1 MWEKPTGTR
10 ESCWCR
16 VTKSVGRGPLQ
27 PVAGQTS
34 YSVRERNAARLRTWR
49 PRQSHEWFIKGK
61 YEGRAN
67 VVMDGDDTEIVA
79 VDAVESAADVLSGTF
94 KPKHLNPAGGT
105 GQTVSRS
112 PSMCSSRFTGSR
124 AAPTGIDS
132 VAEVMF
138 QDFRKR
144 GVVTL

>member
-49 PRQSHEWFIKGK
+49 PRQSHVWFIKGK

-94 KPKHLNPAGGT
+94 KPKHLNPAGGHRPN
-105 GQTVSRS
+105 GKQIPVDVLIEIY
-112 PSMCSSRFTGSR
+112 
-124 AAPTGIDS
+124 GIPGGPDWN
-132 VAEVMF
+132 
-138 QDFRKR
+138 
-144 GVVTL
+144 